1 MAEIELTTNCLGL
14 PPVDLDYIS
23 ESGLCGVTVDSAPF
37 EYKYSGTTAAD
48 AELSI
53 SNKECKADNGDSS
66 FTIKKKDIIDS
77 IINAWKGN
85 RNTEHFTKDMD
96 ELDLFSMGDPCGSAR
111 EFLKEKVLPR
121 SVLTSSSASAALPI
135 YKYRGIIYTKLEFTD
150 WKRKN
155 PFDQCYIGP
164 IGRPYAYFREVNGV
178 TDDGAT
184 VYQKEWTNNAEC
196 LHDRSVQ
203 PEMAYVRKEE
213 KNITTVN
220 EIYYKPTGEI
230 DHKRFIKCISHGSL
244 DSKKVMEEKKMPYK
258 KFDCCGFAVAACKDG
273 EKTLTKR
280 EQKRINKEKA
290 QLEKVKYNQFLNSLV
305 KRNTF
310 CPKRIIVNGPCT
322 IVFWSDGTKTIV
334 RKSEGEIHNVYN
346 AFCAALAKKMFG
358 NNTQVCKMVKEMTVV
373 EKKKDKKEAD
383 DECKK
388 E

>member
-1 MAEIELTTNCLGL
+1 MAEIKL
-14 PPVDLDYIS
+14 PSAAIGIPPIDLDYIS
-23 ESGLCGVTVDSAPF
+23 ESELRGVTVDSAPF
-37 EYKYSGTTAAD
+37 ALKE
-48 AELSI
+48 
-53 SNKECKADNGDSS
+53 ECKADNGDSS

-77 IINAWKGN
+77 IIHAS
-85 RNTEHFTKDMD
+85 RNTEYCTINDSCDSFR
-96 ELDLFSMGDPCGSAR
+96 G
-111 EFLKEKVLPR
+111 FLKEKILPR
-121 SVLTSSSASAALPI
+121 SVLTSSSSPEALPI
-135 YKYRGIIYTKLEFTD
+135 YSYKGVIYTKLKFTD

-155 PFDQCYIGP
+155 QHDCFRFHYPFWF
-164 IGRPYAYFREVNGV
+164 PYVYFREVTGV
-178 TDDGAT
+178 ADDGT
-184 VYQKEWTNNAEC
+184 IIFQEEWTNDANC
-196 LHDRSVQ
+196 LHDQSVR
-203 PEMAYVRKEE
+203 PEMAYVRKEG
-213 KNITTVN
+213 KIMTTVDKV
-220 EIYYKPTGEI
+220 YYKPTGEI
-230 DHKRFIKCISHGSL
+230 DHKQFVFCTIHVDP

-258 KFDCCGFAVAACKDG
+258 KFDCCGFAASTMFKDS

-373 EKKKDKKEAD
+373 EKKKDKKDKKEAD
-383 DECKK
+383 VECKK

>member
-1 MAEIELTTNCLGL
+1 MAKIEI
-14 PPVDLDYIS
+14 IS
-23 ESGLCGVTVDSAPF
+23 ESGSCGVTVDSALF

-66 FTIKKKDIIDS
+66 FAIKKKDIIDS
-77 IINAWKGN
+77 IIHASQC
-85 RNTEHFTKDMD
+85 TEYFTKDMD
-96 ELDLFSMGDPCGSAR
+96 EIGSWSNMR
-111 EFLKEKVLPR
+111 SPSESFMRFLKEKDLPR
-121 SVLTSSSASAALPI
+121 SVLTSSSGPEALPI
-135 YKYRGIIYTKLEFTD
+135 YSYKGVIYTELKFTD
-150 WKRKN
+150 WKRKDQYS
-155 PFDQCYIGP
+155 PFRIK
-164 IGRPYAYFREVNGV
+164 PYWSPCAYLREVTGV
-178 TDDGAT
+178 ADDGT
-184 VYQKEWTNNAEC
+184 IIFQEEWTNNANC
-196 LHDRSVQ
+196 LHDQSVQ
-203 PEMAYVRKEE
+203 PEMAYIRKEG
-213 KNITTVN
+213 KVMTTVDKV
-220 EIYYKPTGEI
+220 YYKPTGEI
-230 DHKRFIKCISHGSL
+230 DHKQFVSCTTHVDSN
-244 DSKKVMEEKKMPYK
+244 SKKVMEEKKMPYK

-290 QLEKVKYNQFLNSLV
+290 QLEKVKHNQFLNSLV
-305 KRNTF
+305 KRSTF

-322 IVFWSDGTKTIV
+322 IVFWNDGTKTIV

-373 EKKKDKKEAD
+373 EKKKEKKDKKGAD